1 LIGQEIRRIYRTA
14 RDEDLPLSL
23 KLTIGDK
30 VFEYSKVQ
38 WKVEGRMRGL
48 RYGTNPHQKGALYRP
63 KSSKGGIGNVDWVK
77 WGKDGPSAT
86 NIEDGSHGLQ
96 ITRYFKEPAVA
107 VMKHLNP
114 SGVAVSKGQDSLA
127 EVYARA
133 RDADNRAA
141 FGSVI
146 VFNSPV
152 DRKTAE
158 EIMKTFVEVVYA
170 PGYGSEALAMFESKR
185 DIRVGEVPAKRKEDA
200 TVPPDVVVLDDGS
213 LIVED
218 HFRTSITS
226 LDSMK
231 QLPVPTKKKPSNR
244 EYLDL
249 LHAWWVACEVRS
261 NAVVFWKDGTS
272 IAIGTGQQDR
282 IGAIENSIE
291 KAHKLRHGLQDSV
304 MASDGFL
311 PKLDNIEAL
320 AKENVSAIVQPGGS
334 VEDQAIIKA
343 CDEHGIKMV
352 LTGERSFRHF

>member
-1 LIGQEIRRIYRTA
+1 LSGQEIRRIYRTA

-48 RYGTNPHQKGALYRP
+48 RYGTNPHQRGALYRP
-63 KSSKGGIGNVDWVK
+63 KSSKGGIGHVDWVK

-86 NIEDGSHGLQ
+86 NIEDGSHGLR
-96 ITRYFKEPAVA
+96 ITSYFKEPAVA

-114 SGVAVSKGQDSLA
+114 SGVAVSRGQDSLGQ
-127 EVYARA
+127 VYARA

-146 VFNSPV
+146 AFNSPV

-170 PGYGSEALAMFESKR
+170 PGYDSEALAVFASKR
-185 DIRVGEVPAKRKEDA
+185 DIRVGEVPAQRRED
-200 TVPPDVVVLDDGS
+200 TTMPPDVVVLDDGS

-218 HFRTSITS
+218 HFRTSIVS

-231 QLPVPTKKKPSNR
+231 QLPVPTKKKPSDQ

-261 NAVVFWKDGTS
+261 NAVVFWKGGTS
-272 IAIGTGQQDR
+272 LGIGTGQQDR
-282 IGAIENSIE
+282 IGAIENSIK
-291 KAHKLRHGLQDSV
+291 KAHKLGHSLEESAL
-304 MASDGFL
+304 ASDGFL
-311 PKLDNIEAL
+311 PRLDNVEAL

-334 VEDQAIIKA
+334 VEDQAIINA

>member
-1 LIGQEIRRIYRTA
+1 MSGQEIRRIYRTA
-14 RDEDLPLSL
+14 REEDLPLSL

-86 NIEDGSHGLQ
+86 NIEDGSHGLR
-96 ITRYFKEPAVA
+96 ITSYFKEPAVA

-114 SGVAVSKGQDSLA
+114 SGVAVSREDDSLGQ
-127 EVYARA
+127 VYARA
-133 RDADNRAA
+133 RDSDNRAA
-141 FGSVI
+141 FGSVV

-158 EIMKTFVEVVYA
+158 EIVKTFVEVVYA
-170 PGYGSEALAMFESKR
+170 PGYGSEALAVFESKR
-185 DIRVGEVPAKRKEDA
+185 DIRVGEVPAQRREDA
-200 TVPPDVVVLDDGS
+200 TMPPDLVVLDDGS
-213 LIVED
+213 LIIED
-218 HFRTSITS
+218 QYRTSILS
-226 LDSMK
+226 LDKMK
-231 QLPVPTKKKPSNR
+231 QLPVPTKKKPSDT
-244 EYLDL
+244 EYVDL

-261 NAVVFWKDGTS
+261 NAVVFWKNGTS
-272 IAIGTGQQDR
+272 LAIGTGQQDR
-282 IGAIENSIE
+282 IGAIENSID
-291 KAHKLRHGLQDSV
+291 KAHKLGHRLEGSV
-304 MASDGFL
+304 LASDGFL
-311 PKLDNIEAL
+311 PKLDNVEAL
-320 AKENVSAIVQPGGS
+320 AKEKVPAIVQPGGS
-334 VEDQAIIKA
+334 VEDQSIVKA